1 MVECKTSARWDTEGR
16 VTRRAPAVI
25 TEALAGFAN
34 SKGDPVLYE
43 RLPNS
48 TPAIP
53 KDQID
58 ALPRRPLR
66 VDNP

>member
-1 MVECKTSARWDTEGR
+1 M
-16 VTRRAPAVI
+16 TRRAPAVI